1 MSCGP
6 SEAMKAAADQVDAL
20 NAKIDA
26 AIMDIPGMSELA
38 NLKENA
44 ESAAQGLMDKLSDA
58 IPSINFPELPPGAKS
73 LQDEMK
79 EIAGFIALGALALP
93 QLKSQLDYMK
103 DKYAGVDVDIE
114 NLADLLRTGAM
125 DLDNL
130 CKLVPNIQTQGVNVE
145 IKATPT
151 SLPDIDPVA
160 ILRGGA
166 IPEFPTSI
174 ETYIE
179 TSKVNKKA
187 TDDFLNIELP
197 TFDF

>member
-6 SEAMKAAADQVDAL
+6 SEAMKAAAETVDAL

-26 AIMDIPGMSELA
+26 AIMDIPGMDELA

-44 ESAAQGLMDKLSDA
+44 ESAAQGLMDKLSAA
-58 IPSINFPELPPGAKS
+58 IPSINFPTLPNSAKS

-79 EIAGFIALGALALP
+79 EVAALIALGALALP
-93 QLKSQLDYMK
+93 QLKDQLDYMK
-103 DKYAGVDVDIE
+103 DKYSGVDVDIE

-130 CKLVPNIQTQGVNVE
+130 CKLVPNIQKQGVKVE
-145 IKATPT
+145 VKATPT
-151 SLPDIDPVA
+151 SIPDIDPVA
-160 ILRGGA
+160 IIRGGA
-166 IPEFPTSI
+166 IPEFPKSI
-174 ETYIE
+174 DAYIE

>member
-1 MSCGP
+1 
-6 SEAMKAAADQVDAL
+6 
-20 NAKIDA
+20 
-26 AIMDIPGMSELA
+26 
-38 NLKENA
+38 
-44 ESAAQGLMDKLSDA
+44 
-58 IPSINFPELPPGAKS
+58 
-73 LQDEMK
+73 
-79 EIAGFIALGALALP
+79 
-93 QLKSQLDYMK
+93 MK
-103 DKYAGVDVDIE
+103 DKYANVDVDIE

>member
-1 MSCGP
+1 MLEPYNRIYFLGIGG
-6 SEAMKAAADQVDAL
+6 V
-20 NAKIDA
+20 
-26 AIMDIPGMSELA
+26 GMSGLA
-38 NLKENA
+38 NWCKV
-44 ESAAQGLMDKLSDA
+44 KL
-58 IPSINFPELPPGAKS
+58 
-73 LQDEMK
+73 MK
-79 EIAGFIALGALALP
+79 EIAGYIALGALALP